1 MQKKNLAELF
11 AENIFNSPLFQKKWQ
26 GYIAAFGSDIA
37 ELFPDSYKEKVA
49 IASILQK
56 ITNENYQSARREL
69 TAYVDLAHTKEEKA
83 TISRLIALCTENIP
97 EPDYPKKSAQYM
109 LDAVPKPQV
118 GSIGGE
124 WAVIGLARSGYAV
137 PQTYWDTYYAT
148 VESYVK
154 SKKGVLHTK
163 KYTEYSRVTVALT
176 AIGADPTNVGGY
188 NLLTPLGDFDK
199 TVWQGINGPIWA
211 LIALD
216 SGNYD
221 MPQNKT
227 AKTQATRQMYINEIL
242 RRQLD
247 DGGWN
252 LTDEGGKGTS
262 DPDITCMALQAL
274 AKYQSQSKVKTAT
287 DKALNCLSKMQDSK
301 GGFSSWGTA
310 NSESVVQVIVSLCE
324 LGIDLDDS
332 RFVKNGKTLLDNL
345 LGYRNTDG
353 SFRHTADGSGSD
365 QMAAEQGFYGIVA
378 VMRTMQD
385 KNSLYRMDDTTIRVT
400 GTTGSASVGLP
411 GKHADV
417 KKSPVTASGTTFPD
431 IVGHKNKTAIEALA
445 SRGIILGYD
454 TGKFGPNDTMTRA
467 QFATIVVKALG
478 LPTAKT
484 GNFKDVPASAWF
496 APYVGTAYTYGIVN
510 GKSAT
515 VFDPDGLITREEAS
529 AMVARAAKLCGM
541 DTKLETYE
549 IRNVLAQ
556 FGDYVTVAD
565 WAKESVAFCYS
576 EDILDQSD
584 LDVKPTRNIL
594 RCEIAQM
601 LYNLLQKAN
610 LI

>member
-1 MQKKNLAELF
+1 MKKTIR
-11 AENIFNSPLFQKKWQ
+11 NI
-26 GYIAAFGSDIA
+26 
-37 ELFPDSYKEKVA
+37 
-49 IASILQK
+49 QK
-56 ITNENYQSARREL
+56 IYKRSICIL
-69 TAYVDLAHTKEEKA
+69 TVIATLLCLCIPAAAITETKLNTYV
-83 TISRLIALCTENIP
+83 R
-97 EPDYPKKSAQYM
+97 KSAQYM
-109 LDAVPKPQV
+109 LNTVTNPQV

-163 KYTEYSRVTVALT
+163 KYTEYSRVILALT
-176 AIGADPTNVGGY
+176 AIGADPTDIGGY

-221 MPQNKT
+221 MPQNKSV
-227 AKTQATRQMYINEIL
+227 KTQATRQMYIDEIL
-242 RRQLD
+242 RRQLN

-252 LTDEGGKGTS
+252 LTDEGGNGTA
-262 DPDITCMALQAL
+262 DPDITGMALQAL
-274 AKYQSQSKVKTAT
+274 AKYQSQASVRTAVK
-287 DKALNCLSKMQDSK
+287 KALTCLGRMQDK
-301 GGFSSWGTA
+301 NGGYSGGGVI
-310 NSESVVQVIVSLCE
+310 NSESTAQVIVALCA

-353 SFRHTADGSGSD
+353 SFSHDGSGTN
-365 QMAAEQGFYGIVA
+365 QMATEQGFYALAA
-378 VMRTMQD
+378 VLRTMQG
-385 KNSLYRMDDTTIRVT
+385 KNSLYRMTDTAIRVT
-400 GTTGSASVGLP
+400 GKTGSASVGLP

-431 IVGHKNKTAIEALA
+431 IVGHKNRTAIEALA
-445 SRGIILGYD
+445 SRSIILGYD

-484 GNFKDVPASAWF
+484 GNFKDVPSNAWY
-496 APYVGTAYTYGIVN
+496 APYVGSAYTYGIVN

-515 VFDPDGLITREEAS
+515 VFDPDGLITRQEAA

-541 DTKLETYE
+541 DTTLETYE

-556 FGDYVTVAD
+556 FGDYVTVGD
-565 WAKESVAFCYS
+565 WAMESVAFCYG

-584 LDVKPTRNIL
+584 LNVEPTRSIL

-610 LI
+610 LT